1 MRDAF
6 GRCEPRRRDQARKEK
21 GKQASQEGKVK
32 SEHGGRR
39 QDYLYKIWGTA
50 VRTTCDKD
58 PGAPVC
64 PASCLDQDHMR
75 HSLVAPLTAVRDARS
90 PRCPP
95 RRPRQSSGVERV
107 VRGVLVVF
115 GIELSSAD
123 ATASGDGR
131 NASQNKLH
139 SVLHRSGSV
148 PFCQLSGRISD
159 ESRKAYASTWRSSSH
174 LAAIQLDQTESK
186 PMHQGVVASDSSLFR
201 PPRLTVRGV
210 ALQVRTNRLAS
221 DASDSLRPMW

>member
-21 GKQASQEGKVK
+21 GKQTSQEGKVK

-64 PASCLDQDHMR
+64 PAPCLDQDHMR

-131 NASQNKLH
+131 DPSQNNCIACCIALDQF
-139 SVLHRSGSV
+139 RSASS
-148 PFCQLSGRISD
+148 PAAYRT
-159 ESRKAYASTWRSSSH
+159 SRAKHMLAH
-174 LAAIQLDQTESK
+174 GDLAAI
-186 PMHQGVVASDSSLFR
+186 
-201 PPRLTVRGV
+201 
-210 ALQVRTNRLAS
+210 
-221 DASDSLRPMW
+221 